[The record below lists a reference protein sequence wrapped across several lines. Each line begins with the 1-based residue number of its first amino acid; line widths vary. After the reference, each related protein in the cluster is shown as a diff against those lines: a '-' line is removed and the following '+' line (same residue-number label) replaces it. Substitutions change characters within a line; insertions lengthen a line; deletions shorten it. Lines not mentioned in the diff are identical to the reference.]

1 LKSIRSSNLG
11 WSKNQKVYL
20 DPWFVTGFSDAESC
34 FYLGMTKDS
43 KRKTGW
49 ITYLEFKIVLHEK
62 DRALLE
68 LIKLFFGGR
77 GSILNGGKGLVKYQV
92 RSIYDLAIIIAHFDK
107 YPLITKKLAA
117 QLRSRL
123 FTFQTSFW
131 NN

>member
-1 LKSIRSSNLG
+1 VIKKSKGLP
-11 WSKNQKVYL
+11 WSL
-20 DPWFVTGFSDAESC
+20 ICHWFFRCGIM

-117 QLRSRL
+117 QLRSCAAAQPIIYFSNKL
-123 FTFQTSFW
+123 LK
-131 NN
+131 